1 MEERDAAS
9 ECPHHDD
16 DQSVYRSDSPESHDA
31 IFDFD
36 AAVEEHDQTDKGDD
50 GSTPKIGLQEHHHHC
65 CRRYQERFLHRIVKN
80 SIDAGL
86 VFGNEPGQI
95 KNQIQFHE
103 FRRLEPDCPEVNP
116 AARAFCCGTRP

>member
-50 GSTPKIGLQEHHHHC
+50 GSTPRSG
-65 CRRYQERFLHRIVKN
+65 CRNTI
-80 SIDAGL
+80 IT
-86 VFGNEPGQI
+86 
-95 KNQIQFHE
+95 
-103 FRRLEPDCPEVNP
+103 
-116 AARAFCCGTRP
+116 AAAVIRSGFSS